1 MFNIINHQGNANQ
14 NHGEISPNSQKITN
28 VSEVVEKL
36 EPLHSVGE
44 NVYIAPWKTIFRFL
58 KTLKVGMPLLF
69 SCSVMSS
76 SLRPQG
82 LQLAKLPCSSLFPRI
97 CSNSCLLSP

>member
-1 MFNIINHQGNANQ
+1 MLNIINHQGNANQ

-36 EPLHSVGE
+36 EPLRSVGE
-44 NVYIAPWKTIFRFL
+44 NVYKALWKTLFRFL
-58 KTLKVGMPLLF
+58 KTLKIGISLSLC

-76 SLRPQG
+76 SL
-82 LQLAKLPCSSLFPRI
+82 
-97 CSNSCLLSP
+97 